1 VVSFSFHFLYF
12 LFFSLFFIVYVFVS
26 FLLFNFS
33 SFFPFEL
40 FPSLHMAAVSGVF
53 IGYFPTSCCLQRLGL
68 RVFAQYVFPGPCG
81 RLHHLVSFKPIEET
95 AQVRIICYVCPLGR
109 ITEKCKLSKISK
121 SLLFSEEPLGRIGLP
136 WHSLIFNHRGGCSR
150 PFHPRL

>member
-1 VVSFSFHFLYF
+1 
-12 LFFSLFFIVYVFVS
+12 
-26 FLLFNFS
+26 
-33 SFFPFEL
+33 
-40 FPSLHMAAVSGVF
+40 MAAVSGVF

-68 RVFAQYVFPGPCG
+68 RVFAQYVFPGPRG

-121 SLLFSEEPLGRIGLP
+121 KPSFLYEEPFDRIGFP
-136 WHSLIFNHRGGCSR
+136 WHSLISNHRGGCSR
-150 PFHPRL
+150 PFHPRP